1 MMRYLFSIIAACFW
15 LTNLWGQKDPYS
27 IPESVFLQAGL
38 NTSFVAKFALF
49 VGILLAGT
57 IVISKI
63 LKATLRIPTIA
74 GQIIGGIILGPSL
87 INIAQFPIFTH
98 PFIVADTVSQKLYT
112 LVPSNLY
119 VFFVLLLSAA
129 LTVSYLLW
137 LAGYETN
144 LKDLMKVGVT
154 ALAAGILGAI
164 APIGIIGG
172 FLYYFLPQSYSL
184 VSAIGVGLIF
194 AATSVSI
201 PVAML
206 VSSNKMHLKSSQA
219 TLGAAII
226 DDIVAVIFVSF
237 FTMSVQSGVF
247 GKVEGLS
254 QHALQHAH
262 NASLSS
268 ALLYMVLSSIVIVA
282 FGFFFIPLALDYLR
296 EHKLTHLMAPVA
308 CTTMLFYFAFVELV
322 GGLAGITG
330 AYFAGLFHRTGD
342 KQHTA
347 ERVFAPFVG
356 DILLPLFL
364 GSIGLQVDVSVL
376 TYGQWQLAGIILI
389 LAIISKLLGC
399 YLATQMSNS
408 VGRRKG
414 NDWKLIEIY
423 LFGASMVARGE
434 VGLVI
439 ATILRGASLI
449 TPESYVLCVVVIIL
463 TTIATP
469 IMLSFG
475 FSYADTLEQEKSYK
489 LNIGK
494 FKVVGTDHMF
504 DIIARML
511 EKDKSLNTTVAISE
525 GRQIIDLQGHK
536 VTIFLIPTKGIIFEG
551 NQAKIQSIVT
561 DLKETLQLEIEDIKE
576 S

>member
-1 MMRYLFSIIAACFW
+1 MGYLFSILIASCW
-15 LTNLWGQKDPYS
+15 TTSLWGQKVPYS

-38 NTSFVAKFALF
+38 DTTFVAKFALF

-63 LKATLRIPTIA
+63 LKFTLRVPVIA

-87 INIAQFPIFTH
+87 INIARFPIFIH
-98 PFIVADTVSQKLYT
+98 PFVVADTASKKLYT
-112 LVPSNLY
+112 LIPSDLY

-144 LKDLMKVGVT
+144 LKDLVKVGVT
-154 ALAAGILGAI
+154 AVAAGTLGALV
-164 APIGIIGG
+164 PIGMIGG
-172 FLYYFLPQSYSL
+172 FLYYFLPHSYSL
-184 VSAIGVGLIF
+184 VSALGIGLIF

-226 DDIVAVIFVSF
+226 DDIVAVILVSF

-247 GKVEGLS
+247 GKVAGLS
-254 QHALQHAH
+254 QQALQNAH
-262 NASLSS
+262 HVSLGHSI
-268 ALLYMVLSSIVIVA
+268 LYMVLSSVVIVA

-296 EHKLTHLMAPVA
+296 VNKLNHLMAPAA
-308 CTTMLFYFAFVELV
+308 CAIMLFYFSFVELV

-342 KQHTA
+342 KHHTA
-347 ERVFAPFVG
+347 ERASAPFVNG
-356 DILLPLFL
+356 ILLPIFL
-364 GSIGLQVDVSVL
+364 GSIGLQVDISVL
-376 TYGQWQLAGIILI
+376 SKSEWQLAGVLLM
-389 LAIISKLLGC
+389 LAILSKLIGC
-399 YLATQMSNS
+399 YIATEFSNLS
-408 VGRRKG
+408 GRRRKNG
-414 NDWKLIEIY
+414 WKPVEIY
-423 LFGASMVARGE
+423 LFGSSMVARGE

-439 ATILRGASLI
+439 ATILRGANLI
-449 TPESYVLCVVVIIL
+449 SPESYVLCVVVIVL

-469 IMLSFG
+469 IMLSLG
-475 FSYADTLEQEKSYK
+475 FAYADKEDKEKHFK

-494 FKVVGTDHMF
+494 FKAIGTDRMF
-504 DIIARML
+504 AIIARVL

-525 GRQIIDLQGHK
+525 GRQIIDLEGHQ
-536 VTIFLIPTKGIIFEG
+536 VTVFLLPTKGIVFEG
-551 NQAKIQSIVT
+551 NQAKILSIVT
-561 DLKETLQLEIEDIKE
+561 DLKQALQVEIEHIKE